1 MSIKPIDLQV
11 MIPRMPEV
19 AKYHGSE
26 AARQH
31 LAAQQGMRGT
41 QQKAEADVKEVHK
54 KEDVYKVIPADE
66 KDKKE
71 RMDSKQ
77 GKKNRQNRR
86 DGGSGAEGRTEDGKN
101 DDGGVRSIDI
111 KL

>member
-1 MSIKPIDLQV
+1 MSMKPIDLQV

-19 AKYHGSE
+19 AKYHGSD

-66 KDKKE
+66 KESKE
-71 RMDSKQ
+71 RTDSKQ
-77 GKKNRQNRR
+77 GKKNRQNRKG
-86 DGGSGAEGRTEDGKN
+86 GGSGGYGPDGDGVKEDTGT
-101 DDGGVRSIDI
+101 RSIDI